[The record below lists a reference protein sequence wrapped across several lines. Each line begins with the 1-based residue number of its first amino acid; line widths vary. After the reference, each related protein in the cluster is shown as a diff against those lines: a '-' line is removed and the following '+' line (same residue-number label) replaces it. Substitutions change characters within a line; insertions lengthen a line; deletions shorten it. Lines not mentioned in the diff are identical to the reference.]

1 MRAGGQESAEAAAD
15 AAFERHRRRL
25 FGLAY
30 KMLGSLAET
39 EDVLQ
44 EAWLRWRGADRAA
57 VRDEGAF
64 LARTVTRLS
73 LDVLRSARVKREA
86 YLGTWLP
93 EPIVDQTTPAP
104 DESVELA
111 SDLSVALV
119 LALERLTPLE
129 RAAFLL
135 HDVFD
140 MPFAEVA
147 ETLGKSVE
155 ACRQLAARGRIHVAE
170 ERPRAK
176 TSAKA
181 SPEEG
186 QALASAFLKA
196 SRAGDM
202 AGLVAILAPDAVFRA
217 DGGGV
222 RPAAMKP
229 LVGAERIANFFGRM
243 IRLNLPVEPRSAAFT
258 SINGLPGYVTIE
270 VDGLPQTTAFEI
282 ADGRIVAVYVV
293 RNPEKLGRLMRS

>member
-1 MRAGGQESAEAAAD
+1 MTATGEASAAAD
-15 AAFERHRRRL
+15 TAFERNRRRL

-30 KMLGSLAET
+30 KMLGSVAET

-44 EAWLRWRGADRAA
+44 EAWLRWRSADRAA

-93 EPIVDQTTPAP
+93 EPIVDEATPAP
-104 DESVELA
+104 DETVELA

-176 TSAKA
+176 STA
-181 SPEEG
+181 EEG

-222 RPAAMKP
+222 RPAAMRP
-229 LVGAERIANFFGRM
+229 LFGAGRIANFFGRM
-243 IRLNLPVEPRSAAFT
+243 IRLNLPVEPRSASFVT
-258 SINGLPGYVTIE
+258 INGLPGFVTIE
-270 VDGLPQTTAFEI
+270 ADGLPQTTAFEI
-282 ADGRIVAVYVV
+282 ADGRITAVYVV
-293 RNPEKLGRLMRS
+293 RNPDKLGRLMEV